1 MGVQTTYTKRMKK
14 GTPGLILWDF
24 GTADLTSAIAEGVIP
39 FGYAVVQGSKAR
51 TAIVGNVKVIG
62 FATRSLMS
70 IYSINNFVDAF
81 GPQETVPVMR
91 EGYVWCVNEG
101 GAAVGDGT
109 QVYADATGKV
119 VNSAAAGALAVP
131 GCRFE
136 IGGAVG
142 ALVLVRVDIITV

>member
-1 MGVQTTYTKRMKK
+1 MPVQTVYTKTMKK

-39 FGYAVVQGSKAR
+39 FGYAVIQGSKAR

-70 IYSINNFVDAF
+70 VYAINNFVDSF
-81 GPQETVPVMR
+81 GPQEPVPVMR
-91 EGYVWCVNEG
+91 SGYFWGINAG
-101 GAAVGDGT
+101 LAAVADGSA
-109 QVYADATGKV
+109 VYANAAGAVCDST
-119 VNSAAAGALAVP
+119 AAGALVVP

-136 IGGAVG
+136 IGGAIG